1 MSNITIFEEPSN
13 LPTVRRESRR
23 MDRMST
29 GTGSSLRRLQLSNG
43 RTFKRIVNG
52 EQIGKAVSD
61 QLDVI
66 VVDWL
71 AEPSRKFY
79 AAAYDKDAKATLPDC
94 WSNDGI
100 RPEQGAKNKQ
110 SEGCNGCPK
119 NVKGSGSNGKGKAC
133 RYERRLAVLVAG
145 DPSGDIYQIAIPG
158 ASLFSDN
165 DGSVYGFEG
174 YKKFLLANGEAL
186 DTVVT
191 RIVYDAEADTAK
203 VGFKA
208 IRHLTETEVDFV
220 DTAQEDP
227 ATEKY
232 IMLTVAAVDGAG
244 TKPKAGQLALPLD
257 EKEEAP
263 AKLAKPA
270 KSVDPF
276 ADDGDEEEEATPVK
290 RASVKKEEA
299 PKGKRNLAT
308 ALSEWGED
316 D

>member
-29 GTGSSLRRLQLSNG
+29 GSGGSTRRIQLSNG
-43 RTFKRIVNG
+43 RTFKRIVGG
-52 EQIGKAVSD
+52 EQIGKAVPN

-79 AAAYDKDAKATLPDC
+79 AGAYDPNAKATLPDC
-94 WSNDGI
+94 WSNDGVT
-100 RPEQGAKNKQ
+100 PEANAKAKQ
-110 SEGCNGCPK
+110 SASCAACPK

-145 DPSGDIYQIAIPG
+145 DPSGDVYQIAIPG

-165 DGSVYGFEG
+165 DGNVYGFEG
-174 YKKFLLANGEAL
+174 YKKFLLANNAAC

-191 RIVYDAEADTAK
+191 SLIYDREADTAK

-208 IRHLTETEVDFV
+208 TRFLTAEEAELVDAAQDDPETERY
-220 DTAQEDP
+220 T
-227 ATEKY
+227 K
-232 IMLTVAAVDGAG
+232 LTVGAVDGAKQVAAP
-244 TKPKAGQLALPLD
+244 TAKKPLAI
-257 EKEEAP
+257 EAAP
-263 AKLAKPA
+263 AVAPTN
-270 KSVDPF
+270 PF
-276 ADDGDEEEEATPVK
+276 GDDDEEVAEEPVK
-290 RASVKKEEA
+290 RAAK
-299 PKGKRNLAT
+299 PKAT
-308 ALSEWGED
+308 AAVTTAKPALTEVLDEWLDDED
-316 D
+316 AD